1 MRAAAF
7 RPRPIYRRGKFLNE
21 LTANIDQHWTVVP
34 GMGAVVNCAAY
45 CEGRRVEHVEIANVG
60 HTLAQPDRFVWIGL
74 YAPSAELLKQVQHEF
89 TLHDLA
95 IEDAHRAHQRPKLE
109 TYGDSIFIVLRTAR
123 MNEQKCRIEF
133 GETHFFVGAN
143 FIVSVRH
150 GSSVSYADVRA
161 RCEST
166 PQLLRKGPGFA
177 LYAVMDSIVDQY
189 FPVIQALEQDL
200 EELED
205 KIFGERSGRE
215 TLEQIYQLKRQL
227 LEVKRAVS
235 PLIDICNRL
244 VRFDLAVIPEDTR
257 PYFRDIYDHV
267 IRINEMVDN
276 SRELLTTALEANFS
290 LISIAQNDVSKRFA
304 GWAAIIG
311 VPTMIAGI
319 YGMNFKSMPELEWT
333 YGYPAVLLVTFGL
346 SGLLFFLFKRSGWL

>member
-1 MRAAAF
+1 M
-7 RPRPIYRRGKFLNE
+7 NE
-21 LTANIDQHWTVVP
+21 IHTSAELDWTVVP
-34 GMGAVVNCAAY
+34 GASAVVNCVAY
-45 CEGRRVEHVEIANVG
+45 AEGRRVAAVDVCDIGRVLEEPG
-60 HTLAQPDRFVWIGL
+60 RFAWIGL
-74 YAPSAELLKQVQHEF
+74 HRPSAEMLRQVQKEF
-89 TLHDLA
+89 GLHDLA
-95 IEDAHRAHQRPKLE
+95 VEDAHHAHQRPKLE
-109 TYGDSIFIVLRTAR
+109 TYGDSLFVVLRTAR
-123 MNEQKCRIEF
+123 MNREKRRVDF
-133 GETHFFVGAN
+133 GETHFFVGKN

-150 GSSVSYADVRA
+150 GPSLSYAGVRA
-161 RCEST
+161 RCETT

-189 FPVIQALEQDL
+189 FPVLQALEQEL
-200 EELED
+200 EDLED

-215 TLEQIYQLKRQL
+215 TLEQIYRLKRQL

-244 VRFDLAVIPEDTR
+244 VRFDLDVIPEDTR

-276 SRELLTTALEANFS
+276 ARELLTTALEANFS

-304 GWAAIIG
+304 GWAAIIA

-319 YGMNFKSMPELEWT
+319 YGMNFKTMPELEWD
-333 YGYPAVLLVTFGL
+333 YGYPVVMFVTFGL
-346 SGLLFFLFKRSGWL
+346 SGLLFFLFRRSGWL